1 VGRFAPTP
9 SGDLHLGSLYTAAA
23 SYLDARAH
31 RGRWLLRIE
40 DLDAPRAVPGA
51 AMRIIA
57 TLQRFGFEWDGDI
70 VRQSDRI
77 EHYRAALQ
85 DLRDR
90 GLTFECTCSRSQLQ
104 DEQNYP
110 GTCRTLARQPGADT
124 ATRLRVGPEFVTFTD
139 EIQGTYRQNVA
150 AAVGDLLIKRRDQ
163 VFAYLLAVVV
173 DDAAQGI
180 NHVVRGADL
189 LDNTPRQIYLQRCLH
204 LSTPRYAH
212 VPVLTEADGTKLAKS
227 RRSVRVDSA
236 APAVQLLSVFLLLG
250 MQPPAELRN
259 AALDSIWQ
267 WGIAN
272 WNKNAVPNRLNLR
285 IELQ

>member
-1 VGRFAPTP
+1 
-9 SGDLHLGSLYTAAA
+9 LGSLYTAAA

-51 AMRIIA
+51 ALRIIA
-57 TLQRFGFEWDGDI
+57 TLQRFGFEWDGGI
-70 VRQSDRI
+70 MRQSDRI

-85 DLRDR
+85 NLRDR
-90 GLTFECTCSRSQLQ
+90 GLTFECTCTRSQLE

-110 GTCRTLARQPGADT
+110 GHCRTLARQPATDT
-124 ATRLRVGPEFVTFTD
+124 ATRLRVGPEPVSFTD

-150 AAVGDLLIKRRDQ
+150 AAVGDLVIRRRDQ

-180 NHVVRGADL
+180 SHVVRGADL

-227 RRSVRVDSA
+227 RRSVRADIA
-236 APAVQLLSVFLLLG
+236 APVTQLLSVFSLLG
-250 MQPPAELRN
+250 MQPPAQLQN
-259 AALDSIWQ
+259 AALDAVWR

-285 IELQ
+285 LKL